1 MSTLREIL
9 GNSQYWGLTLSIAA
23 YLFACWLKQKT
34 KLAFLNPILV
44 SVIVIIAF
52 LLGVGIDY
60 DTYNKGASYLSWLLT
75 PATVCLA
82 IPLYKQLHLLKKH
95 GAAVAVSITSG
106 VATSAVSIFL
116 MCRVLGLSHTHYVTL
131 LPKSITT
138 AIGMGV
144 SEEAGGIVT
153 LTVISIIITGVFYV
167 PGYGQGS
174 AGVLGNM
181 VGETVLK
188 LAKIDH
194 PVAKGL
200 AFGTSAHAVGTAKAL
215 ELGEVEGAMSSLSI
229 AVAGLLTVIA
239 VPIASKFI

>member
-138 AIGMGV
+138 LLEWV
-144 SEEAGGIVT
+144 SVKKQA
-153 LTVISIIITGVFYV
+153 
-167 PGYGQGS
+167 
-174 AGVLGNM
+174 VL
-181 VGETVLK
+181 
-188 LAKIDH
+188 
-194 PVAKGL
+194 
-200 AFGTSAHAVGTAKAL
+200 
-215 ELGEVEGAMSSLSI
+215 
-229 AVAGLLTVIA
+229 
-239 VPIASKFI
+239 